1 MLREHSGGCARARTC
16 VCVCVGGVECGCVG
30 VVKPGTPAPGS

>member
-1 MLREHSGGCARARTC
+1 MLREHSGGCARAH
-16 VCVCVGGVECGCVG
+16 VCVCVGGVVECGCVG